1 MNDFPSV
8 KLSWGV
14 AVGVLVLADGFVLA
28 QLSAQPKTPA
38 QHQTTNSFWWNEPV
52 DGEWFEEANWVNTV
66 SGSLLGYPWRLL
78 DHAVLGGAEAYAVE
92 VDRLLR
98 IGSVN
103 ILNPQAELRLHGGV
117 NWYMHGDLVN
127 EGTIRMNDDGVQANS
142 ILRAGEPFRIDGQGV
157 IELNSQT
164 SPYDAQLLSLDH
176 QLTIGPGQTIHGSG
190 AVRGHIRNEGLILA
204 DVPSEHGMVLGFDFD
219 QSETGRIMI
228 EQNTLRL
235 EPSTMLTGG
244 HLGMGDGSTLEIS
257 GGTRVHVDSMS
268 FGEDTALFIDGD
280 VEFPMPESTPSMLS
294 LSRNYTVFTLEGDY
308 VNDDQIIV
316 GSGDGPTSATLRIG
330 ADCVVSGDGQI
341 VFVSGVDELIVEDQ
355 HTLTISPGQSIIGG
369 GDITTPNGGQI
380 INQSAIISTDVMWC
394 SAKVVGGQ
402 LIADGGTMYLNN
414 AEVHNAELVIENG
427 GGFYFKQTRLV
438 DTAWNH
444 DLVPLGQMYLGGEC
458 TNNGTIV
465 LNYSNVF
472 YNDLYFDFDSTLLGE
487 GAIHLDGMSIR
498 DGSLTLPPSQSI
510 YGWGVISTAIT
521 SDSQIW
527 VDEGKELWVG
537 GETNYGGDY
546 IADGGT
552 MRVSG
557 KFVESQFTVGDGAL
571 LLWNV
576 ELKNCSIVDD
586 NGGALR
592 LAAGGD
598 LVLEDMRYDG
608 NLDIRADVNQ
618 QNESEV
624 YLRGNTE
631 LNGNHYIFDEGTLV
645 FDSTELSGDS
655 VFTMAWSTQGPGPR
669 VYAMDGSGLSDG
681 YLLQGSGEV
690 IGEDGG
696 LGFVNRGQLIA
707 NDPVAPMRMS
717 GTFSGDGLYL
727 VEDSEVEFYNGA
739 ILIGVTLDANGTGFY
754 SLSGLD
760 ANLEGVT
767 NRGTIVVNRSNAALR
782 VSEAFVNE
790 GVVSLQPEEGIGFG
804 TLIVEE
810 AEILG
815 GGTIELSSV
824 DDGFDSR
831 IITLGDSII
840 GPDQLIRGDG
850 FMRGQGPFEFRGQ
863 FNLQGTL
870 DPAGASRTLGLDDL
884 MMEPEA
890 RVILDIDGTDDGQFD
905 AIEVISQGRITLGG
919 TLDIR
924 FGDAFTPSFGDVW
937 GIVSGGAFNGAFE
950 EIVTN
955 EPLPTGLDLHAIES
969 DGELMLVVTCG
980 GDYNTDFIV
989 DFFDISNFL
998 ADFNTQAPAADING
1012 DGIFDFFDVSAILDL
1027 VSAGC
1032 GPD

>member
-1 MNDFPSV
+1 MNVFPSV
-8 KLSWGV
+8 KLSWCVG
-14 AVGVLVLADGFVLA
+14 VGVLVLADGFVLA
-28 QLSAQPKTPA
+28 QLSAQPKTPT

-66 SGSLLGYPWRLL
+66 SGSHLGYPWRLL

-235 EPSTMLTGG
+235 EPSTTLTGG

-341 VFVSGVDELIVEDQ
+341 VFVSGIDELIVEDQ
-355 HTLTISPGQSIIGG
+355 HTLTISPGQTIVGG
-369 GDITTPNGGQI
+369 GEISTPNGGQI
-380 INQSAIISTDVMWC
+380 INQSAIVSTDGMKC
-394 SAKVVGGQ
+394 GAKVVGGQ
-402 LIADGGTMYLNN
+402 LIADGSILFLDN
-414 AEVHNAELVIENG
+414 AEIYNAELVYEQG
-427 GGFYFKQTRLV
+427 GSIRFDRTRLV
-438 DTAWNH
+438 DVIWNQ
-444 DLVPLGQMYLGGEC
+444 DIVSSGRLYLGGAC
-458 TNNGTIV
+458 TNNAILT
-465 LNYSNVF
+465 LTSSTAF
-472 YNDLYFDFDSTLLGE
+472 CDPDSVLLGE
-487 GAIHLDGMSIR
+487 GSIHLNGGGILE
-498 DGSLTLPPSQSI
+498 GSLTLPSTQTIS
-510 YGWGVISTAIT
+510 GWGTITTGIT

-527 VDEGKELWVG
+527 VSEGEELSIG
-537 GETNYGGDY
+537 GYGPNFGGDY
-546 IADGGT
+546 FADGGT
-552 MRVSG
+552 IRIAG
-557 KFVESQFTVGDGAL
+557 DFTDSRFIVGDGQL
-571 LLWNV
+571 TLWNA
-576 ELKNCSIVDD
+576 ELNNCTIMNDLETSP
-586 NGGALR
+586 R
-592 LAAGGD
+592 LIAGGD
-598 LVLEDMRYDG
+598 LVLNSMRYDG
-608 NLDIRADVNQ
+608 NLDIRADANQ
-618 QNESEV
+618 WNESEV
-624 YLRGNTE
+624 TLRGCTE
-631 LNGNHYIFDEGTLV
+631 LNGDHSIFDEGTLI
-645 FDSTELSGDS
+645 FDSADLSGDS

-727 VEDSEVEFYNGA
+727 VDDSEVEFYNGA
-739 ILIGVTLDANGTGFY
+739 ILKGVTLDANGTGFY

-767 NRGTIVVNRSNAALR
+767 NWGTIVVNRSNAALR

-790 GVVSLQPEEGIGFG
+790 GVISLQPEEGIGFG

-824 DDGFDSR
+824 DDGFESR

-884 MMEPEA
+884 VIEPEA

-919 TLDIR
+919 TLNIR

-969 DGELMLVVTCG
+969 DGELMLAVTCG
-980 GDYNTDFIV
+980 GDYNPDFIV